1 MKKPARRT
9 RPAQKQSASSSS
21 MAARHLRFTPPRVK
35 VFVSPEPPSP
45 KTTVAPRPK
54 VNVWVGR
61 FAKQPAPESRSV
73 DLSLEDSLEDWEE
86 AFLNENPPVESNG
99 VKLLVSP
106 PPKQR
111 PWLGILLATLL
122 WLGSGSFVA
131 MVGCTAFWLIVNPGR
146 VSWLGWALPEWNRE
160 AFIRDDTP
168 RSWGAIQAEAAQQN
182 RTLGTPLMRPVGRG
196 ASAGKATVVLVPV
209 LAAQPRCADPAEAC
223 LHLVELRAY
232 HLETPLDSAG
242 RLSSD
247 TRLQLGDRLPVAG
260 PREFGVVSLLPGG
273 APAGQGSTRR
283 LPLQQIEPIEGDAP
297 KPDGWFS
304 LSGQERR
311 GSQAIAYGQIGY
323 YDAAQRRL
331 RLLISWSS
339 LVRRPRWQAVTGD
352 DPPELVVDQTVGLE
366 PQFTVYQV
374 KPAEGGIM
382 RLEAIALE
390 QPPFASQSLENALFL
405 ARNGLWSHARAW
417 MEGYKKRNPKTWT
430 AAAQAQLD
438 LIALHAA
445 ATRAQA
451 ERDRASPSQRLA
463 TLIIDSRWEAAIALL
478 QTALRDGADLR
489 TLIGGDANRWR
500 QRAEAMLRVDA
511 DHTDAQFIGGLV
523 VMLRQGRDEAIA
535 WLQTQNRAPIPK
547 TPASPL
553 HPRTQAVLRR
563 LDQLPLHGQSL
574 YPSRLIGTATP
585 LPSPRPGDW
594 DTPDGSALP
603 TLPDGEVWYRISL
616 TRYHDGT
623 TWQHAPFSQL
633 SSRLTPGFLWNQLGL
648 GDSQSAAYGNRPTL
662 QYTTWN
668 PQSQMQSH
676 PLTVRAL
683 RLQGS
688 AIQLLA
694 SGQPLGDSLAN
705 RPHLV
710 LSDAALNW
718 ELPTDSTSLAA
729 LHLQQPQQ
737 GSAILR
743 TLATELRRARP
754 NLPLPPADDPE
765 ALAQAFG
772 SWSVQLADLTG
783 DSRRDHSNRQPEVIL
798 VLHPDLLDPP
808 PAEPAQESD
817 DLELLGASPSPPAPS
832 NAPSSAPPDAPLRT
846 LIFSAS
852 GSLVYNGLTTNTQLV
867 AIARLEGETAPVLV
881 ITQGDRVTLR
891 RWLASPQRFEPID

>member
-1 MKKPARRT
+1 MMKKPARRT
-9 RPAQKQSASSSS
+9 RPAQKRSASSSS
-21 MAARHLRFTPPRVK
+21 MAARHLRITPPRVK
-35 VFVSPEPPSP
+35 VFVSPEPLSP
-45 KTTVAPRPK
+45 EAAAAPRPK
-54 VNVWVGR
+54 VNVWVGQ
-61 FAKQPAPESRSV
+61 FAKRSAPALRSGI
-73 DLSLEDSLEDWEE
+73 DLPLEDWEDE
-86 AFLNENPPVESNG
+86 FREEPPPLESNG

-106 PPKQR
+106 PSPKQR
-111 PWLGILLATLL
+111 PWLGNLLATIL
-122 WLGSGSFVA
+122 WLGSGSLVA
-131 MVGCTAFWLIVNPGR
+131 MAGCTAFWLIVNPGR

-182 RTLGTPLMRPVGRG
+182 RTLGTPLMRSVGRG
-196 ASAGKATVVLVPV
+196 QSAGEATVVLVPV
-209 LAAQPRCADPAEAC
+209 LAAQPRCAASADAC

-232 HLETPLDSAG
+232 HLETPLGSAEG
-242 RLSSD
+242 LSSD

-283 LPLQQIEPIEGDAP
+283 LPLQQVEPIAGDAP

-304 LSGQERR
+304 LSGQQRR

-374 KPAEGGIM
+374 KPVEGGIV

-535 WLQTQNRAPIPK
+535 WLQQQNRAPIPK

-563 LDQLPLHGQSL
+563 LDQLPLHGQAL

-585 LPSPRPGDW
+585 P
-594 DTPDGSALP
+594 
-603 TLPDGEVWYRISL
+603 
-616 TRYHDGT
+616 
-623 TWQHAPFSQL
+623 
-633 SSRLTPGFLWNQLGL
+633 
-648 GDSQSAAYGNRPTL
+648 
-662 QYTTWN
+662 
-668 PQSQMQSH
+668 
-676 PLTVRAL
+676 
-683 RLQGS
+683 
-688 AIQLLA
+688 
-694 SGQPLGDSLAN
+694 GQP
-705 RPHLV
+705 
-710 LSDAALNW
+710 
-718 ELPTDSTSLAA
+718 
-729 LHLQQPQQ
+729 
-737 GSAILR
+737 
-743 TLATELRRARP
+743 
-754 NLPLPPADDPE
+754 
-765 ALAQAFG
+765 
-772 SWSVQLADLTG
+772 
-783 DSRRDHSNRQPEVIL
+783 
-798 VLHPDLLDPP
+798 PP
-808 PAEPAQESD
+808 PATGTRPMALPCQRC
-817 DLELLGASPSPPAPS
+817 LMVRCGIAS
-832 NAPSSAPPDAPLRT
+832 R
-846 LIFSAS
+846 
-852 GSLVYNGLTTNTQLV
+852 
-867 AIARLEGETAPVLV
+867 
-881 ITQGDRVTLR
+881 
-891 RWLASPQRFEPID
+891 

>member
-9 RPAQKQSASSSS
+9 RLAQKQSASSSS
-21 MAARHLRFTPPRVK
+21 VAARHLRITPPKVK
-35 VFVSPEPPSP
+35 VFVSPEPPSSDP
-45 KTTVAPRPK
+45 ATAPRPR

-61 FAKQPAPESRSV
+61 VAKRSALESRSA
-73 DLSLEDSLEDWEE
+73 DLPLEDWEAE
-86 AFLNENPPVESNG
+86 FLEEPLPVESNG

-106 PPKQR
+106 PPPKRR
-111 PWLGILLATLL
+111 PWLGGLLATIL
-122 WLGSGSFVA
+122 WLGSGSLVA
-131 MVGCTAFWLIVNPGR
+131 MAGCTAFWLIVNPGR

-168 RSWGAIQAEAAQQN
+168 RSWGTIQTEAAQQN
-182 RTLGTPLMRPVGRG
+182 QTLGTPLMQSVGRG
-196 ASAGKATVVLVPV
+196 QSAGKATVALVPV
-209 LAAQPRCADPAEAC
+209 LATQPRCADRADAC

-232 HLETPLDSAG
+232 HLETPLGSAE

-247 TRLQLGDRLPVAG
+247 TRLQLGDRLSVAG

-283 LPLQQIEPIEGDAP
+283 LPLQQVESIDGDAP

-304 LSGQERR
+304 LSGQQRR
-311 GSQAIAYGQIGY
+311 GSQAIAYGQVGY

-339 LVRRPRWQAVTGD
+339 LMRRPRWQAVTGD

-374 KPAEGGIM
+374 KPAESGTL
-382 RLEAIALE
+382 RLVAIALE

-405 ARNGLWSHARAW
+405 ARNGLWSHAYAW
-417 MEGYKKRNPKTWT
+417 MEGYKKRNPKTWN

-463 TLIIDSRWEAAIALL
+463 TLIIDSRWEGAIALL

-489 TLIGGDANRWR
+489 ALIGGDANRWR

-523 VMLRQGRDEAIA
+523 VMLRQGREEAIA
-535 WLQTQNRAPIPK
+535 WLQAQNRAPVPK
-547 TPASPL
+547 TPTSPL
-553 HPRTQAVLRR
+553 HPRTQSVLRR
-563 LDQLPLHGQSL
+563 LDQLPLHGQTL
-574 YPSRLIGTATP
+574 YPSRLIGTAAL
-585 LPSPRPGDW
+585 LPSLRSSDW
-594 DTPDGSALP
+594 DTPDGSTLP
-603 TLPDGEVWYRISL
+603 TLPDGQVWYRISL
-616 TRYHDGT
+616 TRYHDGN
-623 TWQHAPFSQL
+623 TWQQAPFSQL
-633 SSRLTPGFLWNQLGL
+633 SSRLTPGFLWNHLGL
-648 GDSQSAAYGNRPTL
+648 GDSQSDPYGNRPTL

-668 PQSQMQSH
+668 SQAQMQPH

-688 AIQLLA
+688 TIQLLA
-694 SGQPLGDSLAN
+694 SGEPLAESSAN

-710 LSDAALNW
+710 LSEAALNW
-718 ELPTDSTSLAA
+718 GLPTDHTSLAA
-729 LHLQQPQQ
+729 LQLQQPQQ
-737 GSAILR
+737 GDAILR
-743 TLATELRRARP
+743 TLATELRRVRP
-754 NLPLPPADDPE
+754 NLPLPPANDPA
-765 ALAQAFG
+765 ALAQSFG

-783 DSRRDHSNRQPEVIL
+783 DRQPEVIL
-798 VLHPDLLDPP
+798 ALHPDLLDPP
-808 PAEPAQESD
+808 AAEPVPEAN
-817 DLELLGASPSPPAPS
+817 DLDWLGASPSPTAQPAAPS
-832 NAPSSAPPDAPLRT
+832 DAPLRT

-852 GSLVYNGLTTNTQLV
+852 GSLIYNELTANTQLV
-867 AIARLEGETAPVLV
+867 AIARMEGDAAPVLV
-881 ITQGDRVTLR
+881 IKQGERVTLR
-891 RWLASPQRFEPID
+891 RWLSPQQRFESID